1 MEKKLEEVYLLED
14 TVEEDTS
21 LLVIDKFE
29 LLPLLSHF
37 SRVRLCVTPETAPTR
52 LHPWDS
58 PGNTGVACHFLL
70 QCMKVKSESEVA
82 RL

>member
-37 SRVRLCVTPETAPTR
+37 ICVQLCVTP
-52 LHPWDS
+52 
-58 PGNTGVACHFLL
+58 
-70 QCMKVKSESEVA
+70 
-82 RL
+82 